1 MTTAVAAPPEM
12 APNVAAQTWA
22 LSRRAVVGTFRQLP
36 LLLPSL
42 IFPMFFVAVNAGSF
56 QKSLP
61 LLRACC
67 YPHLNSFVTFMLPAT
82 VMQGVLFG
90 SVQSATDLANDVEGG
105 FFERLLASPVN
116 RVSIL
121 VGRLAGA
128 AVIGMV
134 QAAFFVVILTIFGAR
149 DESGLGG
156 YLVLI
161 VGAALVAVGFG
172 ALLSSMAIRSGSA
185 EAVQSTFPVVFILL
199 FASSAFFPR
208 QTMKGWFKTAAGWN
222 PISHL
227 VEALRDLSVNGWTAH
242 AAVVALLVPLGIVVV
257 GVALALWALRRR
269 LAASS

>member
-1 MTTAVAAPPEM
+1 VTAVAAPPEM
-12 APNVAAQTWA
+12 HPSVVAQTAA
-22 LSRRAVVGTFRQLP
+22 LSRRAIVGTFRQLP

-42 IFPMFFVAVNAGSF
+42 IFPMFFVAINAASF

-61 LLRACC
+61 LLRRCC
-67 YPHLNSFVTFMLPAT
+67 YPSLNSFVTFMLPAT
-82 VMQGVLFG
+82 VIQGVLFG

-128 AVIGMV
+128 AVISVV
-134 QAAFFVVILTIFGAR
+134 QTVFFVALLSIFGAR
-149 DESGLGG
+149 NESGVPG
-156 YLVLI
+156 YLVL
-161 VGAALVAVGFG
+161 VVCGALVAVGFG
-172 ALLSSMAIRSGSA
+172 ALLASISIKSGSA
-185 EAVQSTFPVVFILL
+185 EAVQSTFPVVFVLL

-222 PISHL
+222 PLSHL
-227 VEALRDLSVNGWTAH
+227 IESLRVLSIGGWSTH
-242 AAVVALLVPLGIVVV
+242 DAAIAIAVSLSIVIV
-257 GVALALWALRRR
+257 GVAFALLALRRR